1 MPVSYEVN
9 PPKIDQNQKLV
20 GNEVETILNKLLQRI
35 SEIKNYCKGIH
46 ITDSVLGIPRVPPI
60 TTSSFVRNQDH
71 NLDITVSMRVI
82 DKTITS
88 ITDLVNDA
96 IVQNL
101 NGILVLK
108 GDVPVNSTVKNS
120 TLIPSQVVKHCNEL
134 GFGKKIDLFLSLPS
148 NLNFNKIQKK
158 IDAEPKGF
166 ITQVIHSIDQ
176 VSRIVDA
183 LKPQGFKIIPII
195 MIPSEKNSKSAEF
208 LKLDWSNYQDNVIDF
223 VNEIHNIA
231 GEVLVTSPNDFQKG
245 KEILRQLS

>member
-9 PPKIDQNQKLV
+9 PPKIDQNQKLI
-20 GNEVETILNKLLQRI
+20 GNEVETKLNKLLLRI

-46 ITDSVLGIPRVPPI
+46 VTDSVLGISRVPPI
-60 TTSSFVRNQDH
+60 TTSSFVRNQNH
-71 NLDITVSMRVI
+71 NLDITVSMRVV

-101 NGILVLK
+101 NGVLVLK
-108 GDVPVNSTVKNS
+108 GDVPTNSTTRDSGLV
-120 TLIPSQVVKHCNEL
+120 PSQVVKHCNEL

-195 MIPSEKNSKSAEF
+195 MIPSEKNSKSAQF

-223 VNEIHNIA
+223 INEIHNIA

>member
-1 MPVSYEVN
+1 M
-9 PPKIDQNQKLV
+9 
-20 GNEVETILNKLLQRI
+20 
-35 SEIKNYCKGIH
+35 
-46 ITDSVLGIPRVPPI
+46 

-101 NGILVLK
+101 NGVLVLK
-108 GDVPVNSTVKNS
+108 GDVPVNSTAKNS

-223 VNEIHNIA
+223 INEIHNVA